1 MITSLALL
9 HHPLPH
15 TSNYNPSC
23 AWIDPAA
30 MMRNVMPEEYTAFHD
45 HHASAA
51 LSQMLGNAT
60 DLKTSE
66 DTIQLPASEEWDSAK
81 EKKYYGLVER
91 EALGK
96 LRHKETQELERL
108 AAQRRTRKNPR
119 TGEEVIKEF
128 EQRQLTRS
136 LVEALT
142 KYVNFHQPTHRSR

>member
-1 MITSLALL
+1 
-9 HHPLPH
+9 
-15 TSNYNPSC
+15 
-23 AWIDPAA
+23 
-30 MMRNVMPEEYTAFHD
+30 
-45 HHASAA
+45 
-51 LSQMLGNAT
+51 MLGNAT

-66 DTIQLPASEEWDSAK
+66 DTIQLPASEEWDSAN
-81 EKKYYGLVER
+81 EKKYYRLVER

-96 LRHKETQELERL
+96 LRDMETEELERL
-108 AAQRRTRKNPR
+108 AAQRRTRRNPR